1 MPPTVPKV
9 EVGKGFLTHGNLQK
23 FPMWN
28 LGTELRDGVFPLK
41 NWESWFEKV
50 IRSGAWM
57 QKESRP
63 TERNSP
69 TTLGNG

>member
-23 FPMWN
+23 FPVWN

-41 NWESWFEKV
+41 NWGIMV
-50 IRSGAWM
+50 
-57 QKESRP
+57 
-63 TERNSP
+63 
-69 TTLGNG
+69 

>member
-1 MPPTVPKV
+1 MPPTVPKM

-23 FPMWN
+23 FPVWN

-50 IRSGAWM
+50 IRSGA
-57 QKESRP
+57 
-63 TERNSP
+63 
-69 TTLGNG
+69 